1 MRRYLLVSLWA
12 GVAASAS
19 ASSPP
24 LSEQQA
30 VAAYQAAYNNLPS
43 EGCQASEDGF
53 DTFLEYFVRNPKL
66 AARYTAAN
74 VSQPLYLQL
83 QDNIWIYARANSSDT
98 LDAPGASLKYE
109 FKKGPPVRV
118 GLSVQQGQYDRQ
130 YNMEQTYG
138 PVHSYE
144 FTHANGCWTRTK

>member
-1 MRRYLLVSLWA
+1 
-12 GVAASAS
+12 
-19 ASSPP
+19 
-24 LSEQQA
+24 
-30 VAAYQAAYNNLPS
+30 
-43 EGCQASEDGF
+43 
-53 DTFLEYFVRNPKL
+53 
-66 AARYTAAN
+66 
-74 VSQPLYLQL
+74 LQL

-144 FTHANGCWTRTK
+144 FTHATVAGRAPNNPLKLFARRFL